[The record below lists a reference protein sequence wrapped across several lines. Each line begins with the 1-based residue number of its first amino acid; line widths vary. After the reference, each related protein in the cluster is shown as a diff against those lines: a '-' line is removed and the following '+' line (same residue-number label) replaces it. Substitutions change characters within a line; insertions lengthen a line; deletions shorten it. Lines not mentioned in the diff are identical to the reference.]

1 MKNWRK
7 SIWVKK
13 NRDFCLFSGL
23 TIGIII
29 FILLMVKSDL
39 KAFIPDHATQVGN
52 RDEVQII
59 ENFISGMTIQ
69 QEFTCNSDFDYLT
82 LSFSDHDQTIVGKTY
97 FMIQELDSADQIYE
111 ELDNG
116 TIHYAVP
123 VKISM
128 DQLGGGKANTTYLVT
143 IGAVD
148 TQEIALGVYG
158 YENETN
164 QALINGEY
172 TGYSLSI
179 GAHTYTNIFYIITV
193 LILGIGIV
201 GMFLTII
208 CTFIFHLRAQQIFL
222 VLAIPFGICM
232 ILLGEGN
239 ATYDEAR
246 HYHTVY
252 HYSNII
258 LGKADNDSETSIQMR
273 MCDILDDEARADRN
287 VPVNGQ
293 AQESWFSLSTW
304 NASADNT
311 LVNVDV
317 SDEPVVGNGTL
328 LEYLPA
334 VIGMTV
340 ARLLGF
346 NYFWMRMLTK
356 ATIFVFYLVI
366 CYYAIKIT
374 PVLKMG
380 LVFVSAL
387 PMSLYQSSGIS
398 YDGFTYCIGIM
409 TFSLLMKLWK
419 EGFERKDW
427 WLLGALIFILGSCKG
442 GVYLTLILLMAAIPK
457 ERFPKGKW
465 KTCLIAVL
473 WAGVSLLF
481 FFSPVIARWFSLES
495 ISSGKEIPITNADSG
510 TIQIA
515 YAAKQPVSFLMMF
528 VRTLIEEAD
537 VYVGQAL
544 GYRTAWSNQP
554 IALTVMLPFLVL
566 LVLAAVKTENDNLE
580 IPFRGKLLILGM
592 LLIELLGMHII
603 FLVETSVYSPTI
615 NGFQGRYFILF
626 IPCILLLLR
635 HNGLVFQRGKK
646 QLYPIFSMAQA
657 VYLFFFIRMFLCD

>member
-1 MKNWRK
+1 MKK
-7 SIWVKK
+7 ISQMKE
-13 NRDFCLFSGL
+13 NRELWLFAGVAL
-23 TIGIII
+23 AVAVL
-29 FILLMVKSDL
+29 ILIMAKSDL
-39 KAFIPDHATQVGN
+39 AGKIPDFATQVGN
-52 RDEVQII
+52 RDEQQII
-59 ENFISGMTIQ
+59 RNFVTGMTVQ
-69 QEFTCNSDFDYLT
+69 QEFVCGSDFDYLT
-82 LSFSDHDQTIVGKTY
+82 LSFSDHDQVIAGKTY
-97 FMIQELDSADQIYE
+97 IMVQEMESENQIYE
-111 ELDNG
+111 ELDNS

-128 DQLGGGKANTTYLVT
+128 DQLGGGKAGKTYLVT
-143 IGAVD
+143 IGAAD
-148 TQEIALGVYG
+148 TEETALGVYG
-158 YENETN
+158 YESDTN
-164 QALINGEY
+164 QARINGEY
-172 TGYSLSI
+172 TGYSLSV
-179 GAHTYTNIFYIITV
+179 GAHTYTNAFYVVTA

-201 GMFLTII
+201 GMFLTAAG
-208 CTFIFHLRAQQIFL
+208 TFVFRMKAQQIFL
-222 VLAIPFGICM
+222 ILAVPFGICM

-239 ATYDEAR
+239 AAYDEPR

-252 HYSNII
+252 HYSNVI
-258 LGKADNDSETSIQMR
+258 LGKAENDSAMSIQMR
-273 MCDILDDEARADRN
+273 LCDVPDEEAKADRN
-287 VPVNGQ
+287 VPINGQ
-293 AQESWFSLSTW
+293 AQDFWYSLSIL
-304 NASADNT
+304 NDPADSAM
-311 LVNVDV
+311 VSVDI
-317 SDEPVVGNGTL
+317 SDMPVVGNGTM

-334 VIGMTV
+334 ITGMTL

-346 NYFWMRMLTK
+346 NYFWMRILTK
-356 ATIFVFYLVI
+356 ATAFVFYLII
-366 CYYAIKIT
+366 CYYAIKMT

-387 PMSLYQSSGIS
+387 PMSIYQASGIS
-398 YDGFTYCIGIM
+398 YDGFTCCIGILI
-409 TFSLLMKLWK
+409 FSLLMKLWK

-427 WLLGALIFILGSCKG
+427 CLLGALIFILGSCKG

-481 FFSPVIARWFSLES
+481 FFAPVIARWFSLES
-495 ISSGKEIPITNADSG
+495 IGSGQEIPITNAGSG

-515 YAAKQPVSFLMMF
+515 YAVKQPVSFLMMF

-554 IALTVMLPFLVL
+554 IALAVMLPFLVL
-566 LVLAAVKTENDNLE
+566 LVLAAVKTENDDLE
-580 IPFRGKLLILGM
+580 IPFHGKLLILGM

-635 HNGLVFQRGKK
+635 HNGLVFQRGKN
-646 QLYPIFSMAQA
+646 QLYPMFSMAQA